1 MFNKLLTHY
10 HENIIIIITIGFA
23 YFNKKK
29 PTGGSRLAFI
39 HNYKARVDKRTNLI
53 LTMILL

>member
-10 HENIIIIITIGFA
+10 HENIIIITIGFT

-39 HNYKARVDKRTNLI
+39 HNYKARVDHRTNLI